1 MIKDQ
6 MFNFS
11 RHSLRRIL
19 DFLNLEEDE
28 GRLHC
33 TVEHNTGKKLDHCQK
48 KIYRVFIK
56 YCVFS
61 KDFNIFLTQA
71 FLCFSSVSV

>member
-6 MFNFS
+6 MYNFS

-48 KIYRVFIK
+48 KYTR
-56 YCVFS
+56 
-61 KDFNIFLTQA
+61 
-71 FLCFSSVSV
+71 